1 MPTGQPAAPAA
12 ARQATVDRARA
23 EWVRRLVDYSRRNNL
38 LFFRELQTG
47 TLDLTG
53 ATPEAMAD
61 LLSPEWEEVP
71 LRSLVT
77 ADALEQSIGRVR
89 EIARRGIV
97 NLEEKGL
104 ETQYLAIGMATWTPS
119 DGGRPPDAPM
129 LLLPV
134 SIQSKG
140 RDGRQISLRRTGDVQ
155 ANLALLHFLA
165 DQHGIDVGE
174 EALVSAVQGDDD
186 GEEFDCEPAFSLLEE
201 ECAAVAGFAVKRQ
214 YALGNFSFQKL
225 AMVRDIRDQSLLFTD
240 NQIIAALAGDA
251 GAREGLRSGPS
262 VGEPQELDAL
272 PPADEFLVLDA
283 DSTQQRA
290 VRRYWVAATVSS
302 AARQGLERAR
312 QLPISSRNSRLGVSA
327 LCSSPRSGLPWMPS

>member
-1 MPTGQPAAPAA
+1 MPIGQPAAPSA

-38 LFFRELQTG
+38 LYFRELQAG

-53 ATPEAMAD
+53 AKPGAMAD
-61 LLSPEWEEVP
+61 LLSPECEEVP
-71 LRSLVT
+71 LRSLVA
-77 ADALEQSIGRVR
+77 ADALDQSIGRVR

-140 RDGRQISLRRTGDVQ
+140 RDGRQVSLRRTGDVQ

-165 DQHGIDVGE
+165 D
-174 EALVSAVQGDDD
+174 
-186 GEEFDCEPAFSLLEE
+186 
-201 ECAAVAGFAVKRQ
+201 
-214 YALGNFSFQKL
+214 
-225 AMVRDIRDQSLLFTD
+225 
-240 NQIIAALAGDA
+240 
-251 GAREGLRSGPS
+251 
-262 VGEPQELDAL
+262 
-272 PPADEFLVLDA
+272 
-283 DSTQQRA
+283 
-290 VRRYWVAATVSS
+290 
-302 AARQGLERAR
+302 
-312 QLPISSRNSRLGVSA
+312 
-327 LCSSPRSGLPWMPS
+327 